1 MRGSITVFFSL
12 VFVTIVSVLGAT
24 IESARWACA
33 RLYLRQAVDD
43 GVRSVF
49 ADYYKPLFEEYG
61 VLFLDETYGQDIV
74 MVEEK
79 LEEYLLCNL
88 NPNYG
93 ELFRR
98 SFLYKGDV
106 TATLVT
112 DKILAIDGM
121 GAVFRKSAYEYM
133 KYRIPADFVESFLEQ
148 LDFINQAEVIRDFF
162 SQIQRIQKDLSK
174 IDEVVLEINGFIEDI
189 RQLQQSI
196 EELAI
201 EVNELLAIKNPDK
214 AKKKLL
220 EDRKEELLA
229 AKENTA
235 ELVMEILEN
244 SGVYEEVT
252 ERVNVYLRGL
262 ADEWMGKRNVSQNI
276 RDIVLD
282 EIESLLTYS
291 GGKGDIYGIEKNKT
305 ALENIQNLL
314 STWVN
319 DYTTGGLDALNG
331 IGITLDLPELLPDEV
346 IKGFNAEEL
355 WSEFCSNGFYSL
367 ICPDYANL
375 SKAIMKPFDNRAY
388 VWDRAEEYSDD
399 EPIVGAVVTDIVF
412 QEYIKQ
418 MFASYTT
425 QEESTAIKYETEYI
439 IAGNRVDKDNID
451 AIIGRLLIVRE
462 GLNLVHIMC
471 DSQKKREAHAL
482 AMSCLGFTGIYVGVK
497 ALEYLILMVWA
508 LGEAML
514 DVRILM
520 SGGSVPIVKSSG
532 DWKLDL
538 EGIMNI
544 GEILTSVTAPGKQRG
559 IGNWCYEDYLK
570 IFLYMQNRDE
580 QVLRVL
586 DLIEANLQKNYSMAF
601 RITNCVQQ
609 LNIKSKFQ
617 IKPLFSNNQI
627 FDRECEINF
636 GYAY

>member
-61 VLFLDETYGQDIV
+61 VLFLDETYGQDTV

-98 SFLYKGDV
+98 SFLYKGAV
-106 TATLVT
+106 TDTLVT
-112 DKILAIDGM
+112 DKVLAIDGM
-121 GAVFRKSAYEYM
+121 GTVFRKSAYEYM
-133 KYRIPADFVESFLEQ
+133 KYRIPANFVESFLEQ

-174 IDEVVLEINGFIEDI
+174 IDEVVLEINGFIEEI
-189 RQLQQSI
+189 RRLKQSI

-201 EVNELLAIKNPDK
+201 EVNELLVIKNPHK

-229 AKENTA
+229 AKQNTV
-235 ELVMEILEN
+235 ELVMKILED
-244 SGVYEEVT
+244 SGIYEEVT

-262 ADEWMGKRNVSQNI
+262 ADAWMGKLDISQNI

-305 ALENIQNLL
+305 ALENIQNRL
-314 STWVN
+314 SIWVN

-367 ICPDYANL
+367 ICPDYVNL
-375 SKAIMKPFDNRAY
+375 SEAIMKPFDNRAY
-388 VWDRAEEYSDD
+388 VWERAEECSDD
-399 EPIVGAVVTDIVF
+399 EPIVGGVATDIVF

-439 IAGNRVDKDNID
+439 IVGNCVDKDNID

-471 DSQKKREAHAL
+471 DSQKK
-482 AMSCLGFTGIYVGVK
+482 K
-497 ALEYLILMVWA
+497 
-508 LGEAML
+508 
-514 DVRILM
+514 
-520 SGGSVPIVKSSG
+520 
-532 DWKLDL
+532 
-538 EGIMNI
+538 
-544 GEILTSVTAPGKQRG
+544 
-559 IGNWCYEDYLK
+559 
-570 IFLYMQNRDE
+570 
-580 QVLRVL
+580 
-586 DLIEANLQKNYSMAF
+586 
-601 RITNCVQQ
+601 
-609 LNIKSKFQ
+609 
-617 IKPLFSNNQI
+617 
-627 FDRECEINF
+627 
-636 GYAY
+636 